1 MNIIDVQDQ
10 LKNFSEQQLI
20 KEMQMPTGT
29 APQFLVLSE
38 IQRRK
43 RVRDDFTKR
52 QAAAEP
58 TVAEEA
64 VAAAGVPMSGIAG
77 MSEAMAP
84 QSAASDGIGTIM
96 PQTMR
101 QSAPPPAPMPDDM
114 AMGMRS
120 GGLMSYGEE
129 LSQRM
134 SNDKIDPF
142 LDEVEQMASDRF
154 GFQGSE
160 ITSAD
165 TGGKRI
171 ESDGISYPRPAIP
184 QPPRFSGGKG
194 VGVGPIQAV
203 PFAQSIM
210 RRYSD
215 GGIVSLAS
223 GGRMRIEE
231 RRMPNGKI
239 GLFRGN
245 TFLGL
250 KEENKSKGSLAEKI
264 GFGKD
269 RDVLGRLKDAL
280 GLQEGGVVKAQ
291 TGTYFPSTAEL
302 YGLYGQES
310 GYGQNLFGS
319 AGEIGPFQVLPTT
332 AIMPGNQIKSLFP
345 ELEAAIARGDY
356 PSAAAAYE
364 ANKAMVDEALMSGE
378 KVEPFVLSYLD
389 NAERVLGNRD
399 LATLA
404 FNQGISGTKD
414 FSGDVLDT
422 DYVSGVRS
430 NMAGF
435 DEAREKL
442 SEDVINQD
450 MGQKPDLLSGLM
462 GAQAATPTV
471 SPVKPVRSEEETN
484 AKREFILGGIKSAM
498 GPMQIRGLGEQYYG
512 KGDPIIDEA
521 LEARGYRPQ
530 GMAVRTTEA
539 ATATK
544 DITTAS
550 GEVIK
555 AGETVPENTVLSQ
568 SEAQANAIPAD
579 ATGGSVA
586 QEVVVDA
593 GKVAETSPSASIIE
607 QNIASAIA
615 NKADDESETTTDEG
629 NVVTGAEDGS
639 GTTPERNITYT
650 YPQGGAS
657 SSLEAEILKLQAD
670 MKKSREQD
678 KWLAIAQAG
687 LALMSSD
694 NPTLLGAAGEAG
706 VSGLKAF
713 REAQDRY
720 QEGVIDLIN
729 ARAKL
734 AKDSKSK
741 GLTASSA
748 VSRLKTVEEELRGKV
763 DDNGF
768 VLIAPAT
775 GARRQILLEEEQT
788 LRDIMGYFDV
798 DAVAASRIPAAQ

>member
-120 GGLMSYGEE
+120 GGIVSLY
-129 LSQRM
+129 
-134 SNDKIDPF
+134 
-142 LDEVEQMASDRF
+142 
-154 GFQGSE
+154 
-160 ITSAD
+160 
-165 TGGKRI
+165 
-171 ESDGISYPRPAIP
+171 
-184 QPPRFSGGKG
+184 SGGKT
-194 VGVGPIQAV
+194 
-203 PFAQSIM
+203 
-210 RRYSD
+210 
-215 GGIVSLAS
+215 
-223 GGRMRIEE
+223 RIEE

-269 RDVLGRLKDAL
+269 RDVLGRIKDAL

-291 TGTYFPSTAEL
+291 TGAYFPSTAEL

-319 AGEIGPFQVLPTT
+319 AGEIGPFQILPTT

-356 PSAAAAYE
+356 KDAEAAYK

-378 KVEPFVLSYLD
+378 KVEPFVLDYLD
-389 NAERVLGNRD
+389 NAERVLGNRN

-404 FNQGISGTKD
+404 YNQGISGTKG

-430 NMAGF
+430 NMVGF
-435 DEAREKL
+435 DGAREKL

-450 MGQKPDLLSGLM
+450 MGQKPDLISG
-462 GAQAATPTV
+462 
-471 SPVKPVRSEEETN
+471 
-484 AKREFILGGIKSAM
+484 
-498 GPMQIRGLGEQYYG
+498 
-512 KGDPIIDEA
+512 
-521 LEARGYRPQ
+521 
-530 GMAVRTTEA
+530 
-539 ATATK
+539 
-544 DITTAS
+544 
-550 GEVIK
+550 
-555 AGETVPENTVLSQ
+555 
-568 SEAQANAIPAD
+568 
-579 ATGGSVA
+579 
-586 QEVVVDA
+586 
-593 GKVAETSPSASIIE
+593 
-607 QNIASAIA
+607 
-615 NKADDESETTTDEG
+615 
-629 NVVTGAEDGS
+629 
-639 GTTPERNITYT
+639 
-650 YPQGGAS
+650 
-657 SSLEAEILKLQAD
+657 
-670 MKKSREQD
+670 
-678 KWLAIAQAG
+678 
-687 LALMSSD
+687 
-694 NPTLLGAAGEAG
+694 
-706 VSGLKAF
+706 
-713 REAQDRY
+713 
-720 QEGVIDLIN
+720 
-729 ARAKL
+729 
-734 AKDSKSK
+734 
-741 GLTASSA
+741 
-748 VSRLKTVEEELRGKV
+748 
-763 DDNGF
+763 
-768 VLIAPAT
+768 
-775 GARRQILLEEEQT
+775 
-788 LRDIMGYFDV
+788 
-798 DAVAASRIPAAQ
+798 